1 MSIQKDVISM
11 AQNWLMPHITV
22 IMLFT
27 LQMYMFAGMSSASA
41 ASYDCAKANSRIEKR
56 ICADK
61 VLSNK
66 DEHLSKVYIEAL
78 ATSNRDG
85 QDSRLNTILRISQ
98 RVWLH
103 LRDGCPDNEC
113 LNLAYDLR
121 IAEIN
126 NYLRAPKGSLLASN
140 PKDRI
145 VLPSAALGLTGA
157 FPPYPDVWGVEVP
170 KQIASVYEVTNGDFL
185 IIYPLKDLAPD
196 DKKLSGCS
204 LSQNWMGVTFFTSV
218 KICLTDSQTNFLGN
232 RYRRI
237 RLSIGRK
244 HYFKD
249 GSSVEPIDFGYSGC
263 YSNFTHSLV
272 LRDPSGHEVAR
283 KSVLMLLA
291 SAQTIKLRQK
301 LACGTD
307 VNFVQSVA
315 PMTLGQIHVLPERGI
330 LLVHDRHVLLV
341 DRNLETKVSL
351 SGMKVFIVDWQK
363 IKEIEKSVLKT
374 LDTENYFQSYDDA
387 IRDHLQRLTSERK
400 SL

>member
-1 MSIQKDVISM
+1 MSVLSVQKDVISM

-22 IMLFT
+22 IMLFI
-27 LQMYMFAGMSSASA
+27 LQMYMFADMSTASA

-56 ICADK
+56 ICADN
-61 VLSNK
+61 VLSSK
-66 DEHLSKVYIEAL
+66 DERLSKVHIEAL

-85 QDSRLNTILRISQ
+85 QDSRLNTMLRISQ

-103 LRDGCPDNEC
+103 LRDKCPDNEC

-126 NYLRAPKGSLLASN
+126 NYLRAPIGSLLASN

-145 VLPSAALGLTGA
+145 VIPSEALGLTGA

-170 KQIASVYEVTNGDFL
+170 KQITSVYEVTNGDFL

-196 DKKLSGCS
+196 DKKLSGCT
-204 LSQNWMGVTFFTSV
+204 LSQDWMGTTFFTSV

-291 SAQTIKLRQK
+291 SPQKIKFRQK
-301 LACGTD
+301 PACGTD
-307 VNFVQSVA
+307 VKFMQSVA
-315 PMTLGQIHVLPERGI
+315 PIALGHMHVLPDRGVI
-330 LLVHDRHVLLV
+330 LVHDRYLLLV
-341 DRNLETKVSL
+341 DRNLETMASFAGKTI
-351 SGMKVFIVDWQK
+351 FIVDWQK
-363 IKEIEKSVLKT
+363 VKEIEKIILKA
-374 LDTENYFQSYDDA
+374 LNTENYFQSYDDA
-387 IRDHLQRLTSERK
+387 MREYLLRLTTE
-400 SL
+400 